1 MLSYDVILW
10 LKWLPHALLLAGVV
24 AAAPLA
30 QRGRIPWVRW
40 TSYRER
46 PVAMTDGR
54 GSAGGRRSELPNIQV
69 GSQENLRRLMLQDNQ
84 PWSRT
89 SEPCPGRERLRE
101 EPRTGREN
109 RECPVAMA
117 DRHSAASGSASEQ
130 GELQGGVGRSSRGAR
145 RGSASEQGELQGGV
159 GRSSR
164 GARSRSREGHG
175 AASGRA
181 SEQGE
186 HQGSVGRSSRR
197 ALSPSID
204 RQWDLC
210 RECWDILSTSHIKAW
225 IRENDSPTEIIYI
238 IRLAAERLER
248 MAGDGRFG
256 SRS

>member
-1 MLSYDVILW
+1 M
-10 LKWLPHALLLAGVV
+10 A
-24 AAAPLA
+24 
-30 QRGRIPWVRW
+30 
-40 TSYRER
+40 
-46 PVAMTDGR
+46 DGR

-130 GELQGGVGRSSRGAR
+130 GELQGGVGRSSRG
-145 RGSASEQGELQGGV
+145 E
-159 GRSSR
+159 
-164 GARSRSREGHG
+164 RSRSREGHG

-186 HQGSVGRSSRR
+186 HQGSSPPPAGHSPGSPSRR

-210 RECWDILSTSHIKAW
+210 RNCWDILSTSHIKAW

-238 IRLAAERLER
+238 TRLAAERLER

-256 SRS
+256 SRRIQ

>member
-10 LKWLPHALLLAGVV
+10 LKRLPHALLLAGVV

-30 QRGRIPWVRW
+30 RRGRIPWVRW
-40 TSYRER
+40 TSYRE
-46 PVAMTDGR
+46 
-54 GSAGGRRSELPNIQV
+54 
-69 GSQENLRRLMLQDNQ
+69 
-84 PWSRT
+84 
-89 SEPCPGRERLRE
+89 
-101 EPRTGREN
+101 
-109 RECPVAMA
+109 CPVAMA
-117 DRHSAASGSASEQ
+117 DGHSAAS
-130 GELQGGVGRSSRGAR
+130 
-145 RGSASEQGELQGGV
+145 GSASEQGELQGGV

-210 RECWDILSTSHIKAW
+210 RECSDILSTSHIKAW

-256 SRS
+256 SRRIQ

>member
-10 LKWLPHALLLAGVV
+10 LKRLPHALLLAGVV
-24 AAAPLA
+24 VAAPLA
-30 QRGRIPWVRW
+30 RRGRIPWVRW
-40 TSYRER
+40 TSYRE
-46 PVAMTDGR
+46 
-54 GSAGGRRSELPNIQV
+54 
-69 GSQENLRRLMLQDNQ
+69 
-84 PWSRT
+84 
-89 SEPCPGRERLRE
+89 
-101 EPRTGREN
+101 
-109 RECPVAMA
+109 CPVAMA
-117 DRHSAASGSASEQ
+117 DGHSAAS
-130 GELQGGVGRSSRGAR
+130 
-145 RGSASEQGELQGGV
+145 GSASEQGELQGGV

-186 HQGSVGRSSRR
+186 HQGSRGSSWAAGSRR

-210 RECWDILSTSHIKAW
+210 RNCWDILSTSHIKAW

-256 SRS
+256 SRRIQ

>member
-10 LKWLPHALLLAGVV
+10 LKRLPHALLLAGVV
-24 AAAPLA
+24 VAAPLA
-30 QRGRIPWVRW
+30 RRGRIPWVRW
-40 TSYRER
+40 TSYRE
-46 PVAMTDGR
+46 
-54 GSAGGRRSELPNIQV
+54 
-69 GSQENLRRLMLQDNQ
+69 
-84 PWSRT
+84 
-89 SEPCPGRERLRE
+89 
-101 EPRTGREN
+101 
-109 RECPVAMA
+109 CPVAMA
-117 DRHSAASGSASEQ
+117 DGRSAASGSASEQ
-130 GELQGGVGRSSRGAR
+130 GEVQGSVGRSSRGAR

-186 HQGSVGRSSRR
+186 HQGSSPPPAGHSPGSPSRR

-204 RQWDLC
+204 RQHDLC
-210 RECWDILSTSHIKAW
+210 RECSDILSTSHIKAW

-256 SRS
+256 SRP

>member
-10 LKWLPHALLLAGVV
+10 LKRLPHALLLAGVV

-30 QRGRIPWVRW
+30 RRGRIPWVRW
-40 TSYRER
+40 TSYRE
-46 PVAMTDGR
+46 
-54 GSAGGRRSELPNIQV
+54 
-69 GSQENLRRLMLQDNQ
+69 
-84 PWSRT
+84 
-89 SEPCPGRERLRE
+89 
-101 EPRTGREN
+101 
-109 RECPVAMA
+109 CPVAMA
-117 DRHSAASGSASEQ
+117 DGHSAAS
-130 GELQGGVGRSSRGAR
+130 
-145 RGSASEQGELQGGV
+145 GSASEQGELQGGV

-186 HQGSVGRSSRR
+186 HQGSSPPPAGHSPGSPSRR